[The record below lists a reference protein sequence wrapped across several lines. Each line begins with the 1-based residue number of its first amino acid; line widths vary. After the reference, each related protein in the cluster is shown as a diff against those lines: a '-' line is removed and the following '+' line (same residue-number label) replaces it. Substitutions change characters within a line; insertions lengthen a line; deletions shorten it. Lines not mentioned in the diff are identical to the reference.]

1 MLFFQKKS
9 CIVSHAQQTQ
19 KQNKPSIMIRKT
31 KEIQTKKNNT
41 KNNEQ
46 KKCINIEIKHINI
59 FFYKHNKQK
68 EELKET
74 MNNKNTYKHIKKQQ
88 KIK

>member
-1 MLFFQKKS
+1 MYNVIFSKKKLYYKP
-9 CIVSHAQQTQ
+9 CTTNT
-19 KQNKPSIMIRKT
+19 KTNKPSIIILKKT

-59 FFYKHNKQK
+59 ISF
-68 EELKET
+68 
-74 MNNKNTYKHIKKQQ
+74 
-88 KIK
+88 